1 MIVLYCIYITPIVY
15 KALFILLPSRTS
27 LISHLSH
34 TPQSDCQT
42 PYLPKKMSESFIKT
56 LQDLT
61 FHPYSSAPV
70 ATTLQHDHLKIQ
82 APKLVDWWR
91 NPEPVKV
98 NRKDGPFAHI
108 AIDGSRPFQAEV
120 WLRSGLKGLYDQ
132 ACLVLHGGELADTSA
147 HWLKTGT
154 ETFDERQ
161 WINAVV
167 AAPWCDVST
176 VPSNREL
183 SSEASGDWIYLKLVK
198 ELSITGHT
206 ILIKWSQQSIV
217 DIDNPPTED
226 ELANLREVQAFG
238 VKENGERSD
247 DFNWSIGVMVS
258 GLMNGEGAF
267 AEFKGFKFKYLD

>member
-1 MIVLYCIYITPIVY
+1 MTNLSPLMYAGREEIVRIKPSNISCICLRLGAADRRIELIDLYTRPRYRAAWRKQPPLTTDQCPPYFMVTRLPYQEHDSTVLHLHHAHCLRGLGDCRITFPRISSLLTVTQL
-15 KALFILLPSRTS
+15 KFILLPSRTS

-34 TPQSDCQT
+34 TSQSDCQT

-161 WINAVV
+161 WI
-167 AAPWCDVST
+167 
-176 VPSNREL
+176 
-183 SSEASGDWIYLKLVK
+183 K
-198 ELSITGHT
+198 
-206 ILIKWSQQSIV
+206 
-217 DIDNPPTED
+217 
-226 ELANLREVQAFG
+226 
-238 VKENGERSD
+238 
-247 DFNWSIGVMVS
+247 
-258 GLMNGEGAF
+258 
-267 AEFKGFKFKYLD
+267 